1 MLSIRGSGARRAPA
15 PCHCFFPRRDRRALK
30 HARFAT
36 RAGLVRGEVA
46 APGCRSPPMTEKGTK
61 TLMRSQLATA
71 DDTRVITDLAEP
83 VGTGTI
89 RVVLADD
96 HTLLRAG
103 LRALLQRVPGIAVVG
118 ESANG
123 HDALSLVREHRPDV
137 LISDIAMPGL
147 NGLELA
153 LRVKEDG
160 GPTRVVI
167 LSMHSSEEYVCQAL
181 RAGASGYLLKDSG
194 TAELEIAVR
203 AVARG
208 ETYLSP
214 GVSRVVIAV
223 HLDRT
228 NQQPSELDAITPRQR
243 EILRLIANGLST
255 KAIARALGI
264 STKTV
269 ETHRTQLMDRLG
281 IHDIANLV
289 RLAIR
294 VGLVDE
300 A

>member
-1 MLSIRGSGARRAPA
+1 MNALAVPA
-15 PCHCFFPRRDRRALK
+15 LDDVIPS
-30 HARFAT
+30 AT
-36 RAGLVRGEVA
+36 
-46 APGCRSPPMTEKGTK
+46 PGGFGTE
-61 TLMRSQLATA
+61 L
-71 DDTRVITDLAEP
+71 
-83 VGTGTI
+83 I

-103 LRALLQRVPGIAVVG
+103 LRALIQQIPGVEVVG
-118 ESANG
+118 EASDG
-123 HDALSLVREHRPDV
+123 REALAVVKERRPDI
-137 LISDIAMPGL
+137 LISDIAMPQL
-147 NGLELA
+147 SGLEIT
-153 LRVKEDG
+153 
-160 GPTRVVI
+160 PRVVQECAPTKVII

-194 TAELEIAVR
+194 TVELEIALR

-214 GVSRVVIAV
+214 AVSKVVITDY
-223 HLDRT
+223 LQRT
-228 NQQPSELDAITPRQR
+228 SEEPTELDLITPRQR
-243 EILRLIANGLST
+243 EILTLIAQGQST
-255 KAIARALGI
+255 KSIARTLGI

-294 VGLVDE
+294 VGLIKGQ
-300 A
+300 

>member
-1 MLSIRGSGARRAPA
+1 MNVLSIPALDDVIPPENAGGSG
-15 PCHCFFPRRDRRALK
+15 
-30 HARFAT
+30 
-36 RAGLVRGEVA
+36 
-46 APGCRSPPMTEKGTK
+46 TE
-61 TLMRSQLATA
+61 L
-71 DDTRVITDLAEP
+71 
-83 VGTGTI
+83 I

-103 LRALLQRVPGIAVVG
+103 LRALIQQIPGVEVVG
-118 ESANG
+118 EASDG
-123 HDALSLVREHRPDV
+123 REALAIVRERRPDI
-137 LISDIAMPGL
+137 LISDIAMPQL
-147 NGLELA
+147 SGLEITP
-153 LRVKEDG
+153 RVIQECA
-160 GPTRVVI
+160 PTKVII

-194 TAELEIAVR
+194 TVELEIALR

-214 GVSRVVIAV
+214 AVSKVVIADY
-223 HLDRT
+223 LQRT
-228 NQQPSELDAITPRQR
+228 SEEPTELDLITPRQR
-243 EILRLIANGLST
+243 EILSLIAQGHST
-255 KAIARALGI
+255 KAIARSLGI

-294 VGLVDE
+294 VGLVKGQ
-300 A
+300 

>member
-1 MLSIRGSGARRAPA
+1 MNVLSIPALDDVIPPETPGASG
-15 PCHCFFPRRDRRALK
+15 
-30 HARFAT
+30 
-36 RAGLVRGEVA
+36 
-46 APGCRSPPMTEKGTK
+46 TE
-61 TLMRSQLATA
+61 L
-71 DDTRVITDLAEP
+71 
-83 VGTGTI
+83 I

-103 LRALLQRVPGIAVVG
+103 LRALIQQIPGVEVVG
-118 ESANG
+118 EASDGRETLAI
-123 HDALSLVREHRPDV
+123 VRERRPDI
-137 LISDIAMPGL
+137 LISDIAMPQL
-147 NGLELA
+147 SGLEIT
-153 LRVKEDG
+153 
-160 GPTRVVI
+160 PRVVQECSPTKVII

-194 TAELEIAVR
+194 TVELEIALR

-214 GVSRVVIAV
+214 AVSKVVIADY
-223 HLDRT
+223 LQRT
-228 NQQPSELDAITPRQR
+228 SEEPTELDLITPRQR
-243 EILRLIANGLST
+243 EILSLIAQGHST
-255 KAIARALGI
+255 KAIARSLGI

-294 VGLVDE
+294 VGLVKGQ
-300 A
+300 